1 MESSKLTAIGGLPC
15 RSTIPIQDATRTR
28 GVVWHDSA
36 MLCNTTTLCISLI
49 MQVLFNYSRPARAD
63 PAKNGRTGATPPFL
77 PLYRHAWRGGVTGG
91 VAPPTL
97 PFLGVAPVRLIPAGR
112 LKKGPQRRRLLAGG
126 RPHEMASSDP
136 AFRGPVR
143 VRLGLHLPASPLA
156 RGKPAARAS
165 WVRAGDL
172 ASMRPHGRLA
182 GLRRAGC
189 LGLSSLTDQP
199 FATVCRPAK
208 SHQRDRELLEPG
220 QAPPAEVQRCAH
232 GPFWVMLEGMR
243 VVIQQQ

>member
-1 MESSKLTAIGGLPC
+1 MTSCARVSCGPGRARGELGRVGEARSALDRGSRCGRRRSSP
-15 RSTIPIQDATRTR
+15 P
-28 GVVWHDSA
+28 
-36 MLCNTTTLCISLI
+36 
-49 MQVLFNYSRPARAD
+49 RPASSRCGGMRSI
-63 PAKNGRTGATPPFL
+63 PGSTGPGDHSDAVLHASIRPP
-77 PLYRHAWRGGVTGG
+77 GG
-91 VAPPTL
+91 VAHVL
-97 PFLGVAPVRLIPAGR
+97 LIPARR

-182 GLRRAGC
+182 GLQRAGC
-189 LGLSSLTDQP
+189 LGLSSTYGSTLRNGLPTSKITSTGSRTFGTRP
-199 FATVCRPAK
+199 SATCRSSTLCPWPILGY
-208 SHQRDRELLEPG
+208 S
-220 QAPPAEVQRCAH
+220 
-232 GPFWVMLEGMR
+232 
-243 VVIQQQ
+243 